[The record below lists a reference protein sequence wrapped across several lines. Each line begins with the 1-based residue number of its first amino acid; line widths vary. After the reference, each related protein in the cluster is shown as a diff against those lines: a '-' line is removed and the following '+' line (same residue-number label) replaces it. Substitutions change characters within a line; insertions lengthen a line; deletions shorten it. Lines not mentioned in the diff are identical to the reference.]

1 VTRLPETGQIRG
13 LAWHPDGELLAVAGT
28 NTIRIWN
35 VPRRERAWTVEHQG
49 GDPSLTFNTTGDVLA
64 SNTWAGRL
72 RLWNPHSGLELFRVQ
87 APRHNPGFGSEN
99 RISVDFPGTNLDS
112 IRRLAQVEVPR
123 AYRTVRA
130 GAAMGGASNYRGCAV
145 HPEGRLLAVGT
156 DEGLSLIDLTTG
168 SERAF
173 LRIGETTGVLFEA
186 SGGLLTKVTG
196 HGLLRWPISS
206 IIGDTP
212 VLRAGP
218 PERIPVPAG
227 SSLIAQSR
235 DGLVLAIAN
244 GDGAYV
250 WDSDRPQEARYLGPH
265 ADCRSVNVSPDG
277 RMVVTGSHN
286 GTGLKVWDA
295 RSGRLMKDLLQG
307 MPSGAGRFT
316 ADGRWLVSSQGKRWQ
331 VSDWNEWPKLN
342 VVVDTVAPDRLL
354 CTSGGIYQGEILLV
368 SPETSHV
375 LARLEDPH
383 QHIPYMM
390 TFSPDGTLLL
400 AVTNEGRCVH
410 IWDLREIRQQL
421 VRLGLDWEGPTYP
434 PAVPVRN
441 AESLAVEVDLGFF
454 GELIN
459 GGPGKS
465 E

>member
-1 VTRLPETGQIRG
+1 
-13 LAWHPDGELLAVAGT
+13 
-28 NTIRIWN
+28 
-35 VPRRERAWTVEHQG
+35 
-49 GDPSLTFNTTGDVLA
+49 
-64 SNTWAGRL
+64 
-72 RLWNPHSGLELFRVQ
+72 
-87 APRHNPGFGSEN
+87 
-99 RISVDFPGTNLDS
+99 VDFPGTNLDS
-112 IRRLAQVEVPR
+112 IRRLAQVEVPCE
-123 AYRTVRA
+123 YRTVRA

-186 SGGLLTKVTG
+186 SGALLTKVTG
-196 HGLLRWPISS
+196 HGLLRWPISLN
-206 IIGDTP
+206 IGDTP

-227 SSLIAQSR
+227 SSIIAQSR

-295 RSGRLMKDLLQG
+295 RSGRL
-307 MPSGAGRFT
+307 T
-316 ADGRWLVSSQGKRWQ
+316 ADGRWLVTSQGKRWQ
-331 VSDWNEWPKLN
+331 VSDWNEWPKLS
-342 VVVDTVAPDRLL
+342 VVVDTVAPDRPL
-354 CTSGGIYQGEILLV
+354 CTSGGTYRGEILLV
-368 SPETSHV
+368 SPETSRV

-383 QHIPYMM
+383 QHFPYMM

-410 IWDLREIRQQL
+410 IWDLRAIRQQL
-421 VRLGLDWEGPTYP
+421 DRLWLDWEGPAYP
-434 PAVPVRN
+434 PADPVRN
-441 AESLAVEVDLGFF
+441 TQPLAVEVDLGLF